1 MSEQQEIESTGVL
14 LSQIC
19 RLEHARAHE
28 LLDELGLY
36 RGQHRILRALWA
48 QDGLTHTELAGCSH
62 VRPATISK
70 TIQRM
75 EKAGLVERKHDAEDQ
90 RLSRVYLT
98 PAGRAAQGG
107 VEQMWHRL
115 EEEIFAGLA
124 PEERALLQQTFLQI
138 RGNLMRVTGRKQ
150 PAATGARRPVQEVE
164 GRQIEHA

>member
-1 MSEQQEIESTGVL
+1 MSEQQEIESIGVL

-48 QDGLTHTELAGCSH
+48 EDGLTHTELAGCSH

-75 EKAGLVERKHDAEDQ
+75 EKAGLVERRHDAEDQ

-98 PAGRAAQGG
+98 PAGRAAQEG
-107 VEQMWHRL
+107 VEQMWYRL
-115 EEEIFAGLA
+115 EEEIFAGLPA
-124 PEERALLQQTFLQI
+124 EECARLQQAFLQI
-138 RGNLMRVTGRKQ
+138 RDNLMRVTRRNQ
-150 PAATGARRPVQEVE
+150 PAVTGHQGRRHKMK
-164 GRQIEHA
+164 GREHEHA

>member
-1 MSEQQEIESTGVL
+1 MSDQQEPESIGVL

-28 LLDELGLY
+28 LLEELGLY
-36 RGQHRILRALWA
+36 RGQHRILRALWT
-48 QDGLTHTELAGCSH
+48 QDGLTHTELGERSH

-98 PAGRAAQGG
+98 EAGRAVQGD
-107 VEQMWHRL
+107 VERSWRRL
-115 EEEIFAGLA
+115 EEELFAGLTQQ
-124 PEERALLQQTFLQI
+124 ERALLRQAFLRI
-138 RGNLMRVTGRKQ
+138 RDNLVRVTRRKR
-150 PAATGARRPVQEVE
+150 PSPTGTGHPRRKTE
-164 GRQIEHA
+164 GR